1 LPFSKNSLVED
12 LPCSVANSLLG
23 WGILEARSRAISPDM
38 KIFTLLASGAEDVGA
53 PATSWDAP
61 AIIILKLLAVVF
73 LVLLNG
79 FFVASEFAIVKVRAT
94 ELDALA
100 ARGDV
105 QTRLARHVTT
115 HLDTYL
121 AATQLGI
128 TLASLGLGWLGKPFL
143 AHMIE
148 PLLPLVKVTSPVLIE
163 TIAFTLVF
171 GTITVLHIVLGEL
184 APKSIAIRKA
194 LPTTLWVSPPLT
206 LFYLVF
212 KPAIWLL
219 NGLANW
225 LLKSMFHLEPVSER
239 ELAHSEEELRLILDE
254 SAKAAQISRVSQEI
268 VANAFEVRRRLVR
281 EVMTPRGEVVY
292 LDIGLSF
299 DDNFQRAKAARH
311 TRFPLC
317 AEHFDHT
324 IGLIHIKDMLAQLD
338 EPEPSLL
345 AIKKELVI
353 VPEMLPLER
362 LLKRFRDR
370 QAHLAVVVDEFG
382 GNVGIVT
389 LQHVIA
395 EVIGDMPDEFGRE
408 RREFQRI
415 SEDEFLVD
423 GSLAI
428 YAMRDSA
435 GLEWED
441 KDVTTV
447 GGYVVHRLGYLP
459 RAGEQLR
466 INGYIVTVE
475 QADPRRVRQLR
486 FQLIPNN
493 TYPGGQ

>member
-12 LPCSVANSLLG
+12 LPCSVANS
-23 WGILEARSRAISPDM
+23 S
-38 KIFTLLASGAEDVGA
+38 
-53 PATSWDAP
+53 
-61 AIIILKLLAVVF
+61 
-73 LVLLNG
+73 
-79 FFVASEFAIVKVRAT
+79 
-94 ELDALA
+94 
-100 ARGDV
+100 
-105 QTRLARHVTT
+105 
-115 HLDTYL
+115 
-121 AATQLGI
+121 
-128 TLASLGLGWLGKPFL
+128 
-143 AHMIE
+143 
-148 PLLPLVKVTSPVLIE
+148 
-163 TIAFTLVF
+163 
-171 GTITVLHIVLGEL
+171 
-184 APKSIAIRKA
+184 
-194 LPTTLWVSPPLT
+194 
-206 LFYLVF
+206 
-212 KPAIWLL
+212 
-219 NGLANW
+219 
-225 LLKSMFHLEPVSER
+225 
-239 ELAHSEEELRLILDE
+239 
-254 SAKAAQISRVSQEI
+254 
-268 VANAFEVRRRLVR
+268 
-281 EVMTPRGEVVY
+281 EVVY

-299 DDNFQRAKAARH
+299 SDNFQRAKAARH

-317 AEHFDHT
+317 VEHFDHT

-338 EPEPSLL
+338 DPEPSLL
-345 AIKKELVI
+345 AIKRELVI

-415 SEDEFLVD
+415 SEDEFQVD

-428 YAMRDSA
+428 YEMRDLA

-441 KDVTTV
+441 ADVTTV

-475 QADPRRVRQLR
+475 QADPRRVPQLR